1 MGNGLNYPGH
11 NFIKASNH
19 PRKSSTIIL
28 SFNPSLQK
36 VYYPNQEKF
45 VPIDSLLLKD
55 DFPKI
60 VLLPL
65 CSLSM
70 SKRKKKKK
78 KTTSDVTSS
87 GGLVGLKKKMLKVQ
101 RQETNKAGREDK

>member
-70 SKRKKKKK
+70 SKRKKKEEKNNQRRNFFRRI
-78 KTTSDVTSS
+78 
-87 GGLVGLKKKMLKVQ
+87 GGP
-101 RQETNKAGREDK
+101 EEENAESPKAGDKQSW